1 MSALLA
7 SKAFLAGVVVALGI
21 GIVACVVSWS
31 VDLSARATYTTASV
45 RL

>member
-1 MSALLA
+1 MRTLFA
-7 SKAFLAGVVVALGI
+7 SKSFLAGVIVALGI

>member
-1 MSALLA
+1 MRTLLA
-7 SKAFLAGVVVALGI
+7 SKAFLAGMVVALGI

-31 VDLSARATYTTASV
+31 GDLSARDTYTTASV